1 MRLLNDD
8 TLVET
13 YFRAIDLQLE
23 REFIHLLRAEI
34 HRRKLNVS
42 TILGDRAIAR
52 P

>member
-8 TLVET
+8 TLLET

-23 REFIHLLRAEI
+23 REFIHLLREEI
-34 HRRKLNVS
+34 HRRKINIS
-42 TILGDRAIAR
+42 IIQGDRTISR